1 VTGAGIEFLLKNKME
16 ESSQQYDLVNNED
29 REGLTLVSK
38 DIIDRVSHAYLSLN
52 TLNKEIEHQRN
63 QSRDL
68 HRNAEI
74 LESRLKESQNAIDT
88 LSREKSVLNGH
99 LTQIRQKLQD
109 SERALIEEKKQA
121 NQKKLEM
128 YDTTTRLEYQIQ
140 ETQSRLTITQ
150 QSLNE
155 ISANN
160 CTLKKQLQEQRD
172 RYEQELYSLRQ
183 HANKHKEEKLTLE
196 NSLNK
201 LQRDLLDKEANVRQ
215 LTGTQTKLENSTKTL
230 QARIQELERPKTAQG
245 TEFIPSFQVDEGLI
259 KKLCEELNTNRS
271 RRTEVEQEVQNL
283 QAHLNALLHEIEEK
297 APVLARRER
306 EYEELVMAY
315 NQLLSHKRVENPTEI
330 SELEMTRSQLET
342 ERYKNKDLK
351 IQIDK
356 LVDECHEQAN
366 LIKKY
371 IAKSDT
377 KHEFEQTRSKLFDDS
392 KQKLKKAE
400 EDVIDLSAQLKSK
413 DSKIAHLR
421 KESNELKM
429 KLEETEKKL
438 QQERSIR
445 LIIQDMPST
454 QPEGI
459 RITSELLKQIQDME
473 FYTYRIKDLEESVLE
488 ARTLFE
494 KCNQEKEALRS
505 QLNSIRQENT
515 SLRSK
520 NLNSDSETKKLKS
533 ELEHLRTE
541 KSQLAA
547 YKQELEQRLMKT
559 QNNAYMPSLFQK
571 ASSYKLDETLL
582 AKLSQ
587 TEKELSDTRKAW
599 NIEVS
604 KLKLELENY
613 KLLASQNYGC
623 MDMMEIEHIKS
634 YSKKLNKIIKLMQKD
649 NNLLISENE
658 ALISQLSANEPATMS
673 QEEILVLKQKMLDI
687 THNYNSLNS
696 QVDMIRQDYINQI
709 YSLQSYIQEQKII
722 IENEVRSKE
731 ALEETVADREQ
742 HIDILRSQFESLNA
756 QLEKANEILMS
767 ENEIYRSEFP
777 PLPEED
783 NVSLVKAQNLKL
795 RERVKQ
801 LEIKRM
807 LEVEHYQ
814 KLMQRKDQDLSEQ
827 SIQIGQLDAR
837 SKELDSLCRSLEERL
852 ETCRNAQL
860 GEESLHRLLS
870 SIHAALRLS
879 MSS

>member
-1 VTGAGIEFLLKNKME
+1 ME

-52 TLNKEIEHQRN
+52 TLTKELEHQRN

-88 LSREKSVLNGH
+88 LSSEKTVLNSH
-99 LTQIRQKLQD
+99 LAQIQQKLQD
-109 SERALIEEKKQA
+109 SERALIEERKQA

-128 YDTTTRLEYQIQ
+128 YDTTARLESQIQ
-140 ETQSRLTITQ
+140 ETQSRLSITQ

-155 ISANN
+155 ISASNFS
-160 CTLKKQLQEQRD
+160 LKKQLHEQRD
-172 RYEQELYSLRQ
+172 RYEHELYSLRQ
-183 HANKHKEEKLTLE
+183 HANKHKEEKLNLE
-196 NSLNK
+196 NSLSK
-201 LQRDLLDKEANVRQ
+201 FQQDLLDKEADVRQ
-215 LTGTQTKLENSTKTL
+215 LTGAQTKLENSIKTL
-230 QARIQELERPKTAQG
+230 QARIQQLERPKTAQ
-245 TEFIPSFQVDEGLI
+245 ESDFFPSFQVDEGLI
-259 KKLCEELNTNRS
+259 KKLCEELNTNKS
-271 RRTEVEQEVQNL
+271 RRIELEQQVQSL
-283 QAHLNALLHEIEEK
+283 QSHLNVLLHEIEEK

-306 EYEELVMAY
+306 EYEELVVAY
-315 NQLLSHKRVENPTEI
+315 NQLLSQKRIENPAEI
-330 SELEMTRSQLET
+330 EDLETTRSQLEAQKH
-342 ERYKNKDLK
+342 KNDVLES
-351 IQIDK
+351 QIK
-356 LVDECHEQAN
+356 HLANECHEQGK

-371 IAKSDT
+371 MAEAYRAKSDS
-377 KHEFEQTRSKLFDDS
+377 KLDVEHSRSKFLEEQYRHLDEF

-400 EDVIDLSAQLKSK
+400 EDVIDLSTQLKAK
-413 DSKIAHLR
+413 DSKIAQLN
-421 KESNELKM
+421 KESNELKI
-429 KLEETEKKL
+429 KLEETERKL
-438 QQERSIR
+438 QQERSFK
-445 LIIQDMPST
+445 LISQDLPQS

-459 RITSELLKQIQDME
+459 RITSELLKQVQDIQ
-473 FYTYRIKDLEESVLE
+473 FYIYRIQDLEESVLE
-488 ARTLFE
+488 SRNIFQKA
-494 KCNQEKEALRS
+494 NQEKETLKS
-505 QLNSIRQENT
+505 QLASIRQENT

-520 NLNSDSETKKLKS
+520 GLNSDSEIKKLKS
-533 ELEHLRTE
+533 ELEHLKTE

-547 YKQELEQRLMKT
+547 HKQELEQRLWKT
-559 QNNAYMPSLFQK
+559 QNNAYLPSLFQK
-571 ASSYKLDETLL
+571 PSSYKLDETLL
-582 AKLSQ
+582 ANLSA

-613 KLLASQNYGC
+613 KLLASQNYAC

-658 ALISQLSANEPATMS
+658 ALIHQLSANEPARMS
-673 QEEILVLKQKMLDI
+673 QEEILVLRQRMLDI
-687 THNYNSLNS
+687 THNFNALNS
-696 QVDMIRQDYINQI
+696 QVDIIRQDYINQI
-709 YSLQSYIQEQKII
+709 YSLQSYIQEQKLI

-742 HIDILRSQFESLNA
+742 QIDMLRSQIETLNA
-756 QLEKANEILMS
+756 QLEKANEILMC
-767 ENEIYRSEFP
+767 ENEIYRAEFP

-783 NVSLVKAQNLKL
+783 NVTLVKAQNLKL

-807 LEVEHYQ
+807 LEVEQYER
-814 KLMQRKDQDLSEQ
+814 LMQRKDQELSEQ

-837 SKELDSLCRSLEERL
+837 SKELDSLCRSLEERI
-852 ETCRNAQL
+852 ETLRNAQL

-870 SIHAALRLS
+870 SIHATLRLS